1 MTIFNSQLGLFNK
14 EYFSETG
21 QMSGRKRSKSGVQL
35 YLFPESEL
43 DRLKKRRIIKLL
55 EAELSRPVELVVT
68 RNRSVVLSSRKTRRG
83 IEIRIHQV
91 FLQADR
97 RVILAVADLIKKGS
111 QPAREIIDQ
120 YIRKNQRKIQSK
132 KKRRE
137 LVLRAQGKVY
147 DLAKIL
153 KKLGEKY
160 HLPTRGIKITW
171 SNARLKPGQSSIRLG
186 SYNHDHRLIRVH
198 PALDNVRVPRYF
210 VEYIVYHELL
220 HALIPPVSRNGRKNF
235 HPAKFRELE
244 KRFSYYQQAREFE
257 RYITKHWLKAD

>member
-1 MTIFNSQLGLFNK
+1 
-14 EYFSETG
+14 
-21 QMSGRKRSKSGVQL
+21 MSKKKKSKSKVQL

-43 DRLKKRRIIKLL
+43 VRLKKRRIIKML
-55 EAELSRPVELVVT
+55 EAELSRPVELLLT
-68 RNRSVVLSSRKTRRG
+68 NNRSVVLSSRRSRKG
-83 IEIRIHQV
+83 IEIRLHQV

-120 YIRKNQRKIQSK
+120 YIRKHQRKIQSK
-132 KKRRE
+132 KKRKT
-137 LVLRAQGKVY
+137 LILRTQGKVY

-153 KKLGEKY
+153 KRLGEKY

-171 SNARLKPGQSSIRLG
+171 SNARLRPGQGSIRLG
-186 SYNHDHRLIRVH
+186 SYNHDQRLIRVH
-198 PALDNVRVPRYF
+198 PALDDIRVPRYF

-220 HALIPPVSRNGRKNF
+220 HALIPPVSRNGRRNF

-244 KRFSYYQQAREFE
+244 KKFTYYQQAREFE
-257 RYITKHWLKAD
+257 KYITRHWLRAD